1 MYCPPLDSTLVAEI
15 VAENVND
22 ESDINTCIDILNS
35 LAEGATLVLDSEQ
48 RGYGE
53 SELFS
58 ENSNDDKS
66 ASESSSGENEDESA
80 TSLEPQMDS
89 LSLGEEGGVGGGIGD
104 DSNNNYYYYYRDDDL
119 VILDDNEFDNEFEP
133 FILSKDDYKSI
144 DSPTGFLKECFP
156 LISTTRIEQLFQEND
171 DDAETGQEYDQ
182 EMKTWNLRY
191 VMSSTEQQ
199 RNGKNIIDLHGLTVD
214 QAVYVVKKHLN
225 RLYPK
230 GDIYSGKP
238 LKIITG
244 VGNHSPNGIPKLPN
258 AVRQVLKN
266 NWDFVENRGH
276 MIVKGQIFNI

>member
-1 MYCPPLDSTLVAEI
+1 I
-15 VAENVND
+15 
-22 ESDINTCIDILNS
+22 
-35 LAEGATLVLDSEQ
+35 
-48 RGYGE
+48 
-53 SELFS
+53 
-58 ENSNDDKS
+58 
-66 ASESSSGENEDESA
+66 
-80 TSLEPQMDS
+80 
-89 LSLGEEGGVGGGIGD
+89 
-104 DSNNNYYYYYRDDDL
+104 SNNNYD
-119 VILDDNEFDNEFEP
+119 
-133 FILSKDDYKSI
+133 
-144 DSPTGFLKECFP
+144 
-156 LISTTRIEQLFQEND
+156 ND
-171 DDAETGQEYDQ
+171 DDDDDEYEDDEDDDEYSYNPGHCRREALRCQKLRNKAFRNASEAYRGQEYDQ

-214 QAVYVVKKHLN
+214 QAVYVVRKHLN

>member
-58 ENSNDDKS
+58 ENSNDKS

-104 DSNNNYYYYYRDDDL
+104 DSNNNNYYYYYRDDDL

-171 DDAETGQEYDQ
+171 NDAET
-182 EMKTWNLRY
+182 
-191 VMSSTEQQ
+191 
-199 RNGKNIIDLHGLTVD
+199 
-214 QAVYVVKKHLN
+214 
-225 RLYPK
+225 
-230 GDIYSGKP
+230 
-238 LKIITG
+238 
-244 VGNHSPNGIPKLPN
+244 
-258 AVRQVLKN
+258 
-266 NWDFVENRGH
+266 
-276 MIVKGQIFNI
+276 